1 MIIDF
6 HRQFEKKISKLPKI
20 VEQKFY
26 ERLQLFEENYFH
38 PLLNN
43 HALSGKLKGS
53 RSINV
58 TGNYRA
64 IFTISN
70 DREVLFY
77 DIDTHPKLYRS

>member
-1 MIIDF
+1 MIVQT
-6 HRQFEKKISKLPKI
+6 HRALDKKLKKIDPYIKD
-20 VEQKFY
+20 KFKT
-26 ERLQLFEENYFH
+26 RLILFVSDQFH

-43 HALSGKLKGS
+43 HALSGNYEGY

-64 IFTISN
+64 VFKLMAQDLAI
-70 DREVLFY
+70 FY